1 MKLIT
6 GMQKKSMNVAAKVPG
21 RTWCIAIAVSA
32 LAVMGCMYLARCLAL
47 GADTLGLD
55 GLRLR
60 HQLVWNAVGVCLAAT
75 MLLAGW
81 RRIFKVVPYVLGV
94 WLCLL
99 AVAYFCPRV
108 NGGLRV
114 GLGAVSLDVI
124 ACFPL
129 MASLAIAWLADWFAR
144 RFKSD
149 SWMHINGVV
158 AGAVVLLGAVIL
170 TSPEKRARLSEY
182 YGSGI
187 RQSVAEGQSAD
198 PGRRLQ
204 GECVRAFHAAHW
216 LSPNEEAL
224 RLRELPVRFA
234 ATAPANSAL
243 MFGKWFP
250 ALGAA
255 FFGLFALALVRCY
268 WKSRGKAERVFS
280 ISSGAFILFPALHG
294 FCGCL
299 GFGPLIPVGVPLLSY
314 GGEAAATAWILA
326 SALASIASGSQPGSA
341 R

>member
-1 MKLIT
+1 MKVIKE
-6 GMQKKSMNVAAKVPG
+6 MQKKVMSVAANVPG
-21 RTWCIAIAVSA
+21 RAWCIAIAVSA
-32 LAVMGCMYLARCLAL
+32 LAVMGCVYLARCVALA
-47 GADTLGLD
+47 ADPLGLE

-60 HQLVWNAVGVCLAAT
+60 HQLAWNAIGVCLAST
-75 MLLAGW
+75 MLVAGW
-81 RRIFKVVPYVLGV
+81 RRILKTVPYVLGV

-99 AVAYFCPRV
+99 AAAYFCPRV

-144 RFKSD
+144 RFKSGT
-149 SWMHINGVV
+149 WMFINGVV
-158 AGAVVLLGAVIL
+158 AGAVVLLAVVVL
-170 TSPEKRARLSEY
+170 SSPEKRARLAEY
-182 YGSGI
+182 FGNGAS
-187 RQSVAEGQSAD
+187 QPVAEEQRTN

-216 LSPNEEAL
+216 FSPNEEAL
-224 RLRELPVRFA
+224 RPRELPVRFF

-255 FFGLFALALVRCY
+255 FFGLFALALVHCW
-268 WKSRGKAERVFS
+268 WKSGGKAERVFA
-280 ISSGAFILFPALHG
+280 ISSGVFILFPAVHG

-299 GFGPLIPVGVPLLSY
+299 GFGPLIPLGVPLLSY

-326 SALASIASGSQPGSA
+326 GVLAAIASSSRVGS
-341 R
+341 